1 MHRHSLLFI
10 FTYYFLIFTLEL
22 ITHLFAVNYLLR
34 SLFRMFFLH
43 NIRRNVHLLSV
54 SVTVIPVKCVTA
66 A

>member
-1 MHRHSLLFI
+1 MHRHSLLF
-10 FTYYFLIFTLEL
+10 YYHFLIFTLEL

-34 SLFRMFFLH
+34 SLFRVFFLH

-54 SVTVIPVKCVTA
+54 SVTVIPMKCVTA